1 MHSYLV
7 AVVDGAYAR
16 FFTLTAAE
24 LPEAEPS
31 SPHLAEHSSLNNMEK
46 SIAVKGTKNSANNN
60 IGRKHHGHR
69 HEKTTQSEETNRRF
83 ANKVAHHVGTIAES
97 FDGRHLILVAEP
109 HILGNLRDSLPNQVT
124 TKMTVHELAKDLCR
138 LSAHD
143 LEKYLINKQL
153 LPNLGVK
160 R

>member
-24 LPEAEPS
+24 FSEAEPS
-31 SPHLAEHSSLNNMEK
+31 SPHLIEHSSLNNSEK
-46 SIAVKGTKNSANNN
+46 PMAVKGPQNN

-69 HEKTTQSEETNRRF
+69 HEKTTQFEEINRRF
-83 ANKVAHHVGTIAES
+83 ANKVAHQISSIAES
-97 FDGRHLILVAEP
+97 FEGHHLILVAEP
-109 HILGNLRDSLPNQVT
+109 HILGNLRESLSQQVT
-124 TKMTVHELAKDLCR
+124 TKMSVRELAKDLCR

-143 LEKYLINKQL
+143 LQKYLISKQL
-153 LPNLGVK
+153 LPSAK
-160 R
+160 SSTAR